1 MWAPPKTKLH
11 GERLIKMAPI
21 QLRLEVTDMVPLVD
35 RGLGWGEP
43 LKR

>member
-21 QLRLEVTDMVPLVD
+21 QLLLEVIDMVPLVG
-35 RGLGWGEP
+35 RGLGWGKL
-43 LKR
+43 LKC